1 MSYGA
6 GTPTTTA
13 AAPTLGS
20 GMSGWEKGGLLGAG
34 GLGLG
39 ALFGLGGEQES
50 FGGGTPQSYLG
61 QVPDILKK
69 YFAPYQGLVEDPTA
83 KLGEIGSHY
92 TQSPGY
98 HFALQQAMQGIGS
111 AAAAGG
117 MAGSPQQQQQ
127 AAGAA
132 QGLASQD
139 YGNYMQRA
147 LGLYGTGLTGYRG
160 LGEDLASNLMSQS
173 QLAQL
178 QQEEAAKEKEQRHS
192 DIWGTIGTIG
202 GAAAMALI

>member
-98 HFALQQAMQGIGS
+98 HFALQQA
-111 AAAAGG
+111 
-117 MAGSPQQQQQ
+117 
-127 AAGAA
+127 
-132 QGLASQD
+132 LKV
-139 YGNYMQRA
+139 
-147 LGLYGTGLTGYRG
+147 LGPRLLLVEWPEVLNSNNKLRG
-160 LGEDLASNLMSQS
+160 PHKAWLHKITVITCKG
-173 QLAQL
+173 
-178 QQEEAAKEKEQRHS
+178 H
-192 DIWGTIGTIG
+192 
-202 GAAAMALI
+202 